1 MSSSSKPEDWVLA
14 LRVFIKD
21 TLGTSWQIVKNKEK
35 VMLGIRFKD
44 GTRSYTY
51 LPYKWQ
57 RSNQGKI
64 RDFIEQVHTLH
75 IKKKIGIKQAIE
87 RVKSNAPR

>member
-1 MSSSSKPEDWVLA
+1 MIGRSQQEDWVLA

-21 TLGTSWQIVKNKEK
+21 TLGTSWQIIENKGK
-35 VMLGIRFKD
+35 VRLGIRFKD
-44 GTRSYTY
+44 GTRTYTY

-57 RSNQGKI
+57 RANQGKI

-75 IKKKIGIKQAIE
+75 IKKKIGIDKGCLPLMI
-87 RVKSNAPR
+87 

>member
-1 MSSSSKPEDWVLA
+1 MQSRSNNEDWVLA

-21 TLGTSWQIVKNKEK
+21 TLGTSWQITNNKGK

-44 GTRSYTY
+44 GARTYTY

-64 RDFIEQVHTLH
+64 RDFIEQIHTLH
-75 IKKKIGIKQAIE
+75 VKKKN
-87 RVKSNAPR
+87 RN